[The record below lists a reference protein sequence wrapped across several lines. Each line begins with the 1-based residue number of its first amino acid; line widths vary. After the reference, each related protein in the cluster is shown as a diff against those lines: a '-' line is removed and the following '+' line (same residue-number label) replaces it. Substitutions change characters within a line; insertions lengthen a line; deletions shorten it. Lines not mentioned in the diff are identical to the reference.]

1 MFLCGLLLLIAV
13 FADVLAPYGYNE
25 TIRSDQ
31 LAPPSPAHWL
41 GADQLGRDVLSRTI
55 YGARISM
62 YVGFGAVAGAITI
75 SMLLGLLSGYYRGW
89 LDDILQRFVDAWMSF
104 PPLIITLAL
113 LTWIGP
119 GIVQV
124 IVVLSLAMGIRG
136 SRVVRGQ
143 VMAVTQNAYIEA
155 AQTLGAGH
163 LRIIFRHVLPNTVT
177 PIIVLASLE
186 LPAAILTE
194 ASLSFLGFGIPPPF
208 PSWGQMLARDSR
220 QYMQA
225 APWMA
230 IAPGVALSM
239 AVFGWNIFG
248 DALRDLLDP
257 RLQAGGGRMR

>member
-1 MFLCGLLLLIAV
+1 
-13 FADVLAPYGYNE
+13 
-25 TIRSDQ
+25 
-31 LAPPSPAHWL
+31 
-41 GADQLGRDVLSRTI
+41 
-55 YGARISM
+55 
-62 YVGFGAVAGAITI
+62 
-75 SMLLGLLSGYYRGW
+75 
-89 LDDILQRFVDAWMSF
+89 MSF

-119 GIVQV
+119 GILQV

-136 SRVVRGQ
+136 SRIVRGQ
-143 VMAVTQNAYIEA
+143 VMALTQNMYIEA
-155 AQTLGAGH
+155 ARSVGAGH
-163 LRIIFRHVLPNTVT
+163 FRILLRHVLPNTLA
-177 PIIVLASLE
+177 PIIILATVE

-230 IAPGVALSM
+230 LAPGVALSM
-239 AVFGWNIFG
+239 AVFGWNVLG

-257 RLQAGGGRMR
+257 RLRGGGGRMA